1 MTYKMKKK
9 DWKNSVYPVR
19 VEYGLYIIIY
29 YLSSATSGY
38 KEDLIHA

>member
-1 MTYKMKKK
+1 MANLEALLEFSISINYKMKNK

-29 YLSSATSGY
+29 
-38 KEDLIHA
+38 I